1 MLARNFRP
9 VSNNKMSM
17 IYISYLTLGLII
29 PFALPAHMTQKIL
42 NDCPYLKGKST
53 RRCIF

>member
-9 VSNNKMSM
+9 LSNNKMSM
-17 IYISYLTLGLII
+17 VYLSYLTLGLTI
-29 PFALPAHMTQKIL
+29 PFVLPAHITQKKL

-53 RRCIF
+53 HRCIF